1 MAESDNST
9 GIAMSVFS
17 QAKIQCDFAKISP
30 NMTYDNVWTL
40 GFYAGET
47 LLPMTEAFLSDSVDK
62 LGLLN
67 FVVTAITYVMSYN

>member
-1 MAESDNST
+1 
-9 GIAMSVFS
+9 
-17 QAKIQCDFAKISP
+17 
-30 NMTYDNVWTL
+30 MTYDNVWTL

-67 FVVTAITYVMSYN
+67 FVVTAITYVMSYNYRAYDQYTSTICKKEYNTIIYIE